1 MPACRTFGLS
11 HVTPHPPPAHS
22 PAPQARKS
30 GSPSV
35 VLRLGAWIAAI
46 ASLAVVSILAS
57 ITVAELSS
65 GEARAINLAGSLRMQ
80 SYVIRAAASQAGTA
94 RQEPAGLEQAVA
106 EFELRYR
113 SPELQQ
119 AIPGRA
125 DHPVRLAY
133 EAVGELW
140 VGRFQPAALK
150 AGAEGSNSSSLQ
162 VETVEMVSRID
173 HLVALVEEGLES
185 KLQWLRLVQG
195 ISLILLL
202 MVGATTVLQL
212 KTRVLHPLDRLLDSA
227 RRVQRGDFSVRLPPG
242 PPDELGQLGEAFNFM
257 VEDLSCSYARLES
270 RVQEK
275 TEALARSNHSLMLLY
290 RTTRA
295 LSERA
300 VTRATL
306 QQVLQDVV
314 QVIGVR
320 TGAVCL
326 GKPGEADIAT
336 ESTGPLP
343 VPVRDLC
350 AAACRGCEKGGSA
363 GGTRPPEGGAGE
375 TISVPLFDGTRSHGA
390 MILIPPDQQ
399 ALETWQI
406 ELLETVGRHVG
417 AALASTQRSEE
428 SHRLALLDER
438 SVIARELHDSLAQ
451 SLSYLKIQVTRL
463 QTLLGRT
470 SPPAPVNEIVGELR
484 DGLNEAYRQLRELL
498 TTFRLRIDGR
508 GLNAAIDDTVQ
519 EFRRRTGLEITL
531 ENGLSGFE
539 LGANRE
545 IHVLQIIREA
555 LSNIERH
562 AQARKVA
569 VSLSTD
575 GAGRVQVTIDDDG
588 IGFDDTA
595 RPLHRYGIVI
605 MRDRAQSL
613 AGELTVL
620 PREGG
625 GTRVELDI
633 PAAPPHQET
642 TQPAQGG
649 LA

>member
-1 MPACRTFGLS
+1 MT
-11 HVTPHPPPAHS
+11 PPPPSADS
-22 PAPQARKS
+22 PAPQTRKP

-35 VLRLGAWIAAI
+35 VLQLGAWIAAI
-46 ASLAVVSILAS
+46 AGLAVVSILAS

-80 SYVIRAAASQAGTA
+80 SYVIRAAAGPA
-94 RQEPAGLEQAVA
+94 RQDPASLEQAVA

-113 SPELQQ
+113 SPELLN

-125 DHPVRLAY
+125 EHPVRLAY
-133 EAVGELW
+133 DAVGEWW
-140 VGRFQPAALK
+140 VGHFQPAALK
-150 AGAEGSNSSSLQ
+150 AWAEEPNSPSLQ
-162 VETVEMVSRID
+162 VDTREMVNRID

-202 MVGATTVLQL
+202 MVGAATVQQL
-212 KTRVLHPLDRLLDSA
+212 KARVLRPLDRLLDSA
-227 RRVQRGDFSVRLPPG
+227 RRVQRGDFSVRLPAG
-242 PPDELGQLGEAFNFM
+242 QPDELGQLGEAFNFM
-257 VEDLSCSYARLES
+257 VEDLSCSYAKLES

-275 TEALARSNHSLMLLY
+275 TEALARSNQSLMLLY

-336 ESTGPLP
+336 EGSGPLP
-343 VPVRDLC
+343 VPVRELC
-350 AAACRGCEKGGSA
+350 AAACQGCEKGGG
-363 GGTRPPEGGAGE
+363 GGTRPPGAGVGE

-390 MILIPPDQQ
+390 MILIPPDRQ
-399 ALETWQI
+399 ALEAWQI

-463 QTLLGRT
+463 QTLLSRT
-470 SPPAPVNEIVGELR
+470 PPPAPVIEIVGELR

-539 LGANRE
+539 LAANRE

-562 AQARKVA
+562 AQAHKLA
-569 VSLSTD
+569 VSLTTD
-575 GAGRVQVTIDDDG
+575 GAGSVRVTVDDDG

-613 AGELTVL
+613 AGELNVL

-625 GTRVELDI
+625 GTRVELHI
-633 PAAPPHQET
+633 PAVPPHPET

-649 LA
+649 AA

>member
-1 MPACRTFGLS
+1 MPACSTLGNSR
-11 HVTPHPPPAHS
+11 VTPHPPPVDS
-22 PAPQARKS
+22 PAPRTHKP

-35 VLRLGAWIAAI
+35 VLQLGAWIAAI
-46 ASLAVVSILAS
+46 AGLAVVSILAS

-80 SYVIRAAASQAGTA
+80 SYVIRAAAGPA
-94 RQEPAGLEQAVA
+94 RHDPAGMEQAIA

-119 AIPGRA
+119 AIPRWA
-125 DHPVRLAY
+125 DDPVRLAY
-133 EAVGELW
+133 EAVGAVW
-140 VGRFQPAALK
+140 VGRFRPAALQ
-150 AGAEGSNSSSLQ
+150 AWGEGPNSPSLQ
-162 VETVEMVSRID
+162 VETMEMVSRID
-173 HLVALVEEGLES
+173 HLVALVEESLES

-202 MVGATTVLQL
+202 MVGAATVQQL
-212 KTRVLHPLDRLLDSA
+212 KTRVLRPLDRLLDSA

-242 PPDELGQLGEAFNFM
+242 PSDELGQLGEAFNFM

-336 ESTGPLP
+336 EGSGPLP
-343 VPVRDLC
+343 VPVRELC
-350 AAACRGCEKGGSA
+350 AAACQGCEKGGSPT
-363 GGTRPPEGGAGE
+363 GTSPPVAGAGK

-399 ALETWQI
+399 ALEAWQI

-428 SHRLALLDER
+428 RHRLALLDER

-470 SPPAPVNEIVGELR
+470 PPPAPVNEIVGELR

-539 LGANRE
+539 LAANRE

-569 VSLSTD
+569 VSLTTD
-575 GAGRVQVTIDDDG
+575 GAGHVQVSVDDDG

-625 GTRVELDI
+625 GTRVELHI
-633 PAAPPHQET
+633 PAATPLQEP

-649 LA
+649 VA